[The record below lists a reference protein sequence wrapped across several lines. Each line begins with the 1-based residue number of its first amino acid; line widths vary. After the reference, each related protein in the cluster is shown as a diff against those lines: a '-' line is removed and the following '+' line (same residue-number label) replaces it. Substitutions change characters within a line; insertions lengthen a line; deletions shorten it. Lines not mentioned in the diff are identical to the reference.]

1 MEEME
6 PVLEE
11 FGIEGTD
18 QMTEALIRILTE
30 GFEQGGNPAT
40 FSGSATEFKGNILEV
55 MDQIIED
62 FETEISPSAIRAGKA
77 IPENISEGANS
88 KLKEL
93 EKTLESQNYTVTKMI
108 STDPS
113 FLKLL
118 STSKM
123 AGLKIDDEV
132 AKGLRDNL
140 TLVKDEA
147 TGTVTEIKNS
157 ITGEVVK
164 VTPELEENLKT
175 LGINIA
181 DGLKEG
187 VDTGTKEREY
197 KNIFQRIIDWCK
209 GIFKQHSPSRVFIEI
224 GKNVSLGLYQGVS
237 SDINNKER
245 SWKTLWES
253 LWKGGKTTTETELSS
268 IVEKVKTKVGDIK
281 KEIETSGIGR
291 AWNSIWEGLKIPRIK
306 LPHFSITGSF
316 SIIPPSVPKISV
328 NWYATG
334 GLPDEGELF
343 IAREA
348 GPELVGR
355 MGSRTA
361 VANND
366 QIVEAVSKGVAQ
378 AVSKVLG
385 QGDSSG
391 DIVLKVGELELGRI
405 SKSAINKYNK
415 QIGNVVVEV

>member
-1 MEEME
+1 LETFGKEGGTEMQDAVANILDNGFIWHPIYE
-6 PVLEE
+6 HQVL
-11 FGIEGTD
+11 D
-18 QMTEALIRILTE
+18 
-30 GFEQGGNPAT
+30 
-40 FSGSATEFKGNILEV
+40 FSGELSSVTS
-55 MDQIIED
+55 D
-62 FETEISPSAIRAGKA
+62 EIARMESLFGKKAKSMGVA
-77 IPENISEGANS
+77 IPTKMSDGVNS
-88 KLKEL
+88 KVNELK
-93 EKTLESQNYTVTKMI
+93 KTLESQNNTVTRMI

-132 AKGLRDNL
+132 AKGLRENL

-164 VTPELEENLKT
+164 VTPVLEENLKT

-181 DGLKEG
+181 EGLEQGVSEG
-187 VDTGTKEREY
+187 VKEKEY
-197 KNIFQRIIDWCK
+197 RNIFQKISDWFK
-209 GIFKQHSPSRVFIEI
+209 NFFGISSPSRVFRE
-224 GKNVSLGLYQGVS
+224 LGGNLAQGLLEGVRSNIS
-237 SDINNKER
+237 SNER

-291 AWNSIWEGLKIPRIK
+291 AWNRIWENLKIPRIK

-316 SIIPPSVPKISV
+316 SIIPPSVPRISV

-355 MGSRTA
+355 IGSRTA

-385 QGDSSG
+385 QGNSSG